1 MGSKNEINFIMKL
14 LNHIIINYITFSP
27 SKWKTFEFEIIT
39 QWNDV

>member
-14 LNHIIINYITFSP
+14 KNHIVINYVTISP

-39 QWNDV
+39 QSNNV